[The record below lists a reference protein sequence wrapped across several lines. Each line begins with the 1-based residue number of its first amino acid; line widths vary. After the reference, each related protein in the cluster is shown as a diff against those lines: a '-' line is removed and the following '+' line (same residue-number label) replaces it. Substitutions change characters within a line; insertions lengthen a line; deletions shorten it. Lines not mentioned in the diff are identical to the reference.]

1 MIMQDRFMRKGGEM
15 RKGKLLW
22 GITALLL
29 LSTAHATISSESG
42 LYHASVTYGGGVE
55 FFVKSFALSNQNG
68 EIMYI
73 KENPD
78 AHAFY
83 ISDSGVVFA
92 LSKNRLY
99 LYGQYGDEILLKE
112 LNCPNGFGFSPDNFL
127 FFASDKDG
135 IFAYSN
141 KGDPIYKFNQ
151 GRLFASTI
159 EGKMV
164 AIISTDT
171 LFVYENGA
179 QKFTRKLSTPYTRS
193 LSLSDDKKSIIIE
206 IPSGIEIFD
215 FQTGERLG
223 AK

>member
-1 MIMQDRFMRKGGEM
+1 MRKIM
-15 RKGKLLW
+15 LIW

-29 LSTAHATISSESG
+29 LSTAHATISSENG
-42 LYHASVTYGGGVE
+42 LYHASITYGGGVE
-55 FFVKSFALSNQNG
+55 FYVESFALLNQDG
-68 EIMYI
+68 EIMYT

-99 LYGQYGDEILLKE
+99 LYSQYGDEILLKE

-135 IFAYSN
+135 ILAYSN
-141 KGDPIYKFNQ
+141 KGDPIYKLNQ

-171 LFVYENGA
+171 LFVYENGV
-179 QKFTRKLSTPYTRS
+179 QKFKFIRKLSTPYTRS
-193 LSLSDDKKSIIIE
+193 LSLSEDEKSIIIE